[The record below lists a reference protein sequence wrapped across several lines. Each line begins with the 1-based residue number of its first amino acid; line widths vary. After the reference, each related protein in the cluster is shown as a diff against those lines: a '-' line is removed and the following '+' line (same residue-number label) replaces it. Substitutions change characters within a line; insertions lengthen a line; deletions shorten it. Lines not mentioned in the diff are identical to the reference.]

1 MNNKTILVLFLFAL
15 AIIDIIIAPINATT
29 NVVSSENKIYS
40 VESKEKSSSLKQ
52 QVKYIL

>member
-15 AIIDIIIAPINATT
+15 AIIDIIAPINATT